1 MTLPSEQYVSGQY
14 LEKNPTWDVE
24 DSEWKAN
31 QVFKML
37 ERHKLHLSEFVEVG
51 CGAGAVLAELSRK
64 YPLASFVGYDI
75 APDAARFWSAYAS
88 QNISFFT
95 GDFQKQN
102 DRHFDVLL
110 LLDVIEHVEN
120 PFSFLAALH
129 GCADHFIFIIPLD
142 LSAFSVLRESP
153 LLYAR
158 SKTGH
163 IHYFTK
169 GLAVSLLEEC
179 GFEVIESI
187 YTDAAFT
194 TPNMTWR
201 TKLAMLPRYL
211 VKMINRDMGVRLL
224 GGESLMVLAKS
235 RVKKKQA
242 ATLSETV
249 SNVGVF

>member
-24 DSEWKAN
+24 DSAWKAN

-37 ERHKLHLSEFVEVG
+37 ERNKLQLSEFVEVG
-51 CGAGAVLAELSRK
+51 CGAGAVLAELSCK
-64 YPLASFVGYDI
+64 YPLAKFVGYDI
-75 APDAARFWSAYAS
+75 SPDAAKFWSTYAS
-88 QNISFFT
+88 KNISFFI
-95 GDFQKQN
+95 GDFQKKN

-110 LLDVIEHVEN
+110 LLDVVEHVEN
-120 PFSFLAALH
+120 PFSFLAALN

-169 GLAVSLLEEC
+169 GLAVSLLDEC
-179 GFEVIESI
+179 GFEVVEAI

-211 VKMINRDMGVRLL
+211 LNMINRDMGVRLL
-224 GGESLMVLAKS
+224 GGDSLIVLAKS
-235 RVKKKQA
+235 RVKKKQ
-242 ATLSETV
+242 TTKPRETI
-249 SNVGVF
+249 SNLAVF